1 MIETITFA
9 ILAGIGLVPWWTI
22 IVIVGFFVLRL
33 FLYAILAHAY
43 FEDDGGLFDN

>member
-22 IVIVGFFVLRL
+22 IVIVGFFILRL
-33 FLYAILAHAY
+33 FLYIAFIY
-43 FEDDGGLFDN
+43 FDTEFNGRR